1 MTKPPFCDPADTF
14 RSETTLPLG
23 GEHNMWSSVG
33 SAGMVNTA
41 DISKVTFLGSVAQ
54 LGVIGNI
61 GTEPIETAHKLERRP
76 IRPTQ
81 TATIRYPVQEPD
93 LGDQRPGVWD
103 MTVRYRDGDG
113 QITISLMQ
121 VNLATGTESLLVTL
135 ESGDGY
141 NRSNNFHDEISQGT
155 FGLTFSENVYYVVV
169 TMTGPAEFISV
180 PPAIQ
185 LMQIGPA

>member
-1 MTKPPFCDPADTF
+1 
-14 RSETTLPLG
+14 
-23 GEHNMWSSVG
+23 
-33 SAGMVNTA
+33 MVNTA